1 MRSSSF
7 RKAVFSPGVP
17 ARGGLA
23 RRLPVLEGVILGAAA
38 LTAFP
43 MGAAL
48 ADSAVTTTVSLVSA
62 QGVGQG
68 VGSVVATQSPDGLVL
83 TPHLF
88 GLPPGVHG
96 FHLHANPSCL
106 AEGKDGKTGAALAAG
121 GHFDPANT
129 GSHQG
134 PLGAGHKGDLPPL
147 LVSASGVADHPVVVP
162 HLTLDDIAGHA
173 LVIHAGGDNFA
184 DTPDPLGGGGGR
196 IACGVVGR

>member
-7 RKAVFSPGVP
+7 RKPALFQAIS
-17 ARGGLA
+17 ARG
-23 RRLPVLEGVILGAAA
+23 ILGLGSMVLGAVVMNAAS
-38 LTAFP
+38 
-43 MGAAL
+43 MNVAL
-48 ADSAVTTTVSLVSA
+48 ADTAVTTTVSLVSA
-62 QGVGQG
+62 QGVGQA
-68 VGSVVATQSPDGLVL
+68 VGTVIATQSPDGLVL

-106 AEGKDGKTGAALAAG
+106 AEGKDGKTGPGLAAG
-121 GHFDPANT
+121 GHFDPAGT